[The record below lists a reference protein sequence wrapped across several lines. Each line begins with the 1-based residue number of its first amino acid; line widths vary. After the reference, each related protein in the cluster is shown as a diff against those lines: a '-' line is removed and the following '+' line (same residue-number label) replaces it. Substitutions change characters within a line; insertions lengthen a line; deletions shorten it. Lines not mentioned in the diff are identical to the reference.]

1 MSANGWVDTVI
12 DRGEA
17 HWKKTGFWYRF
28 RASGALAL
36 RMEQW
41 QGFKVVI
48 GKFKLGV
55 IVGWV
60 PRSKIS
66 LSSVPEIRKKRTIRA
81 GKSTD
86 TVGLCLDDVTSMAM
100 LCTVTMT

>member
-1 MSANGWVDTVI
+1 MI

-28 RASGALAL
+28 RALGALAL
-36 RMEQW
+36 RMVLLTRSHVMMEQW

-66 LSSVPEIRKKRTIRA
+66 LSSVSEIREKRTIRA

-86 TVGLCLDDVTSMAM
+86 TVFISMM
-100 LCTVTMT
+100 